1 MKTRVYVDGFN
12 LYYGAV
18 KGTPFKWL
26 DPVRLTRLLLPDE
39 YTIDKLLYFTARV
52 SGKIDRRAPARQHAH
67 LNALRTLPE
76 TEMHFGNFLGKTIW
90 RPLTNL
96 PVAERRIDTPQEPVT
111 LPAGNHPVADSG
123 RKTLPVGSYPEH
135 VPGNNRRGTPH
146 QTTAGCRGSPVLR
159 LRRKGVGCQSRGPS
173 PERRVARPVR
183 GGRRDIERHR
193 SRNPDPDG
201 GLRAGEARLHRVPGA
216 LAGRPEAE
224 TGRQLREARPARTAA
239 RRTVSGPPARHPNLE
254 ADQLVNSRPARSGAW
269 PWTSSPL
276 LRSRA
281 TSVARAFADRRRGP
295 STATWAGFGLAIL
308 IAILTWLATS
318 IDANRD
324 RIDAV
329 GERITGVE
337 TRLSERLS
345 TFETSVSERLTR
357 IETLLEER
365 LPERR

>member
-1 MKTRVYVDGFN
+1 M
-12 LYYGAV
+12 
-18 KGTPFKWL
+18 
-26 DPVRLTRLLLPDE
+26 
-39 YTIDKLLYFTARV
+39 
-52 SGKIDRRAPARQHAH
+52 
-67 LNALRTLPE
+67 
-76 TEMHFGNFLGKTIW
+76 
-90 RPLTNL
+90 
-96 PVAERRIDTPQEPVT
+96 
-111 LPAGNHPVADSG
+111 
-123 RKTLPVGSYPEH
+123 
-135 VPGNNRRGTPH
+135 
-146 QTTAGCRGSPVLR
+146 
-159 LRRKGVGCQSRGPS
+159 
-173 PERRVARPVR
+173 
-183 GGRRDIERHR
+183 
-193 SRNPDPDG
+193 
-201 GLRAGEARLHRVPGA
+201 
-216 LAGRPEAE
+216 
-224 TGRQLREARPARTAA
+224 
-239 RRTVSGPPARHPNLE
+239 
-254 ADQLVNSRPARSGAW
+254 NSRPARSGAW